1 MKNSEAWMKIFAI
14 GWNGFA
20 EARRN
25 RVMIVL
31 VVFAVILL
39 LSTTLVMRVTV
50 FTLDRVLVDVAI
62 AAMSF
67 VLILM
72 SIYLTAGSFSRELR
86 ERSACL
92 VLSAPISRAHFLIGR
107 YLGNILTLFVLQL
120 LMTCVFLFQMK
131 LLKVTL
137 TQAQVAA
144 LIGVASQLLLFSG
157 VGIFVSCL
165 CSQVMA
171 GTLLIL
177 VYIVGNQTDELF
189 FMAER
194 VSGGWIYFLG
204 KGLYYFLPNLHRS
217 DFKLQASYGLN
228 VPWAEVFSSL
238 GYSTAY
244 AIFALLAACI
254 IFRRR
259 DFH

>member
-1 MKNSEAWMKIFAI
+1 MKNSEAWMKVFAI
-14 GWNGFA
+14 AWNGFS

-31 VVFAVILL
+31 VVFAVVLL

-62 AAMSF
+62 ASMSF

-92 VLSAPISRAHFLIGR
+92 VLSAPISRSNFLVGR
-107 YLGNILTLFVLQL
+107 YFGNIFTLFVLQL
-120 LMTCVFLFQMK
+120 LMTGVFLFQMK
-131 LLKVTL
+131 LLKVVV
-137 TQAQVAA
+137 TQSQAAA
-144 LIGVASQLLLFSG
+144 LIGIASQLLIFSSI
-157 VGIFVSCL
+157 GIFISCL
-165 CSQVMA
+165 CSQVVA

-177 VYIVGNQTDELF
+177 LYIVGNQTDELF

-194 VSGGWIYFLG
+194 ALGGGAYFLG

-217 DFKLQASYGLN
+217 DFKLQASHGLD

-238 GYSTAY
+238 GYSAAY
-244 AIFALLAACI
+244 AVFALLAACLI
-254 IFRRR
+254 LQRR
-259 DFH
+259 DFN

>member
-1 MKNSEAWMKIFAI
+1 MKILAI
-14 GWNGFA
+14 AWNGFS

-25 RVMIVL
+25 RIMIVL
-31 VVFAVILL
+31 VAFAVVLL

-62 AAMSF
+62 ASMSF

-92 VLSAPISRAHFLIGR
+92 VLSAPISRANFLIGR
-107 YLGNILTLFVLQL
+107 YFGNIFTLFVLQL
-120 LMTCVFLFQMK
+120 LMVCVFLFQMQ
-131 LLKVTL
+131 LLKVVF
-137 TQAQVAA
+137 TQSQVAA
-144 LIGVASQLLLFSG
+144 LIGISSQLIIFSAIGILL
-157 VGIFVSCL
+157 SCL
-165 CSQVMA
+165 CSQVVA

-177 VYIVGNQTDELF
+177 TYMVSNQTDELF

-194 VSGGWIYFLG
+194 ASGGATYFLG
-204 KGLYYFLPNLHRS
+204 KGLYYVLPNLHRS
-217 DFKLQASYGLN
+217 DFKSQASYGVD

-238 GYSTAY
+238 GYSVTY
-244 AIFALLAACI
+244 AVFAVLAACLV
-254 IFRRR
+254 FQRR

>member
-1 MKNSEAWMKIFAI
+1 
-14 GWNGFA
+14 
-20 EARRN
+20 
-25 RVMIVL
+25 MIVL
-31 VVFAVILL
+31 VAFAVVLL
-39 LSTTLVMRVTV
+39 FSTSLVMRVTV

-72 SIYLTAGSFSRELR
+72 SIYLSAGSFSRELR

-92 VLSAPISRAHFLIGR
+92 VLSAPISRANFLVGR
-107 YLGNILTLFVLQL
+107 YLGNILTLFILQFF
-120 LMTCVFLFQMK
+120 MICVFFFQMK
-131 LLKVTL
+131 LLKVDL
-137 TQAQVAA
+137 TQAQIAA
-144 LIGVASQLLLFSG
+144 LIGIASQLLLFSSI
-157 VGIFVSCL
+157 GIFVSCL
-165 CSQVMA
+165 CSQVIA

-194 VSGGWIYFLG
+194 ASGGVTYFLG

-217 DFKLQASYGLN
+217 DFKLQASHGVD
-228 VPWAEVFSSL
+228 VPWAEVFSSV
-238 GYSTAY
+238 GYSVVY
-244 AIFALLAACI
+244 AVFALLAACL
-254 IFRRR
+254 IFQKR